1 MIIEQVDNEDDILSM
16 EYDNYRD
23 LMDQLHPLREAEMV
37 DIFPLL
43 KLFMQDTEQDGEGR
57 TTMVASKLQEKMEK
71 KESDRKM

>member
-1 MIIEQVDNEDDILSM
+1 MI
-16 EYDNYRD
+16 
-23 LMDQLHPLREAEMV
+23 